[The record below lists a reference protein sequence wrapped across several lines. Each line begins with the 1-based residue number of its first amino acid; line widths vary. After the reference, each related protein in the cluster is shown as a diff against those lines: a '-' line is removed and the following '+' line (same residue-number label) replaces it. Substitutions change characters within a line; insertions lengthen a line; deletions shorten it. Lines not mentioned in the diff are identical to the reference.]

1 MQTQLVVLAIGS
13 VGGLVALGWLL
24 RRFMSGRRYRRMVND
39 RLERMDLD
47 MRFRN
52 TCSKAGGQG
61 AGGRVG

>member
-1 MQTQLVVLAIGS
+1 MQTQLVALTIGS

-24 RRFMSGRRYRRMVND
+24 RRFMYGRRYRRMVND

-47 MRFRN
+47 MRVCN

>member
-47 MRFRN
+47 MRFSN
-52 TCSKAGGQG
+52 TCSNAGGQG